1 MSTQLMHTILWVLA
15 GAALVMLLARRRKR
29 KTVR

>member
-1 MSTQLMHTILWVLA
+1 MSQTLMQTMLWVLA

-29 KTVR
+29 KAAR

>member
-1 MSTQLMHTILWVLA
+1 MSQTLVQTILWVLA

-29 KTVR
+29 KAAR

>member
-1 MSTQLMHTILWVLA
+1 MSPTMIQTILWVLA

-29 KTVR
+29 KAAR

>member
-1 MSTQLMHTILWVLA
+1 MSPTMMQTMFWVLA

-29 KTVR
+29 KAVR